1 MPQGAAFSFGGV
13 YSRVTRQNGISP
25 EIPALQAE
33 GDGGMRVELSPASIQ
48 DAALY
53 TAMQREAFAP
63 LLARYQ
69 DALTNPANETAG
81 RVAARLADPG
91 TDSYL
96 IRADGVIVGA
106 ASVNRKGGGQYRLGR
121 LFVLPS
127 WQGHGV
133 ATQALRLI
141 EARYPDAVR
150 WELDTI
156 AQEAGN
162 RRLYEKVGYRWIGR
176 VRLVNRRMALV
187 DYVKRLGGER

>member
-1 MPQGAAFSFGGV
+1 MQ
-13 YSRVTRQNGISP
+13 
-25 EIPALQAE
+25 
-33 GDGGMRVELSPASIQ
+33 VELNPASVQ

-53 TAMQREAFAP
+53 TAMQQEAFAP

-69 DALTNPANETAG
+69 DVRTNPANETIAL
-81 RVAARLADPG
+81 VAARLAEPG

-121 LFVLPS
+121 LFVMPS

-141 EARYPDAVR
+141 EARYPDAAR

-162 RRLYEKVGYRWIGR
+162 RRLYERDGYHWVGR
-176 VRLVNRRMALV
+176 VRFVNRRMALV
-187 DYVKRLGGER
+187 DYVKWLREKG